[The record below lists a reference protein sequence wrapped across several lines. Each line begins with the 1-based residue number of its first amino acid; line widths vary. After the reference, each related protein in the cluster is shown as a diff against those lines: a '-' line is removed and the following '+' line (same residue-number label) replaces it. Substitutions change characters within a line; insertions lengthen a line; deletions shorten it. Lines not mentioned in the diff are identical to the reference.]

1 MASIPTITVYGK
13 KGAMIINACD
23 LEAWKAKG
31 YRTTREPEPEPK
43 KVEAPKG
50 K

>member
-13 KGAMIINACD
+13 KGALIINACD

-31 YRTTREPEPEPK
+31 YRTTREHEPEPK